1 MDFDKNDIDAA
12 LVTRLVA
19 AQFPQWAQLPVK
31 PVLSGGWDNRT
42 FHLGDD
48 MSVRLPSAA
57 PYALQVE
64 KEQRWLPKL
73 APLLPLPIPV
83 PLAMG
88 VPDENFP
95 WHWSIYRWLDGETA
109 TVERI
114 ADMHAFA
121 TALGEFLAALQRIN
135 ATGGPPP
142 GQHNFFRGGPPAHYD
157 GETRAAIAAL
167 GADIDRRAVTEVW
180 ERGAG
185 ERMAGRAGVVPRR
198 RRQRQSAGQGRPL

>member
-12 LVTRLVA
+12 LVTRLIA

-95 WHWSIYRWLDGETA
+95 WHWSIYRWLDGDTA

-121 TALGEFLAALQRIN
+121 TALGEFLAALQKID

-157 GETRAAIAAL
+157 GEARAAIAAL
-167 GADIDRRAVTEVW
+167 GADIDRQGVTEVW
-180 ERGAG
+180 ERGWQAN
-185 ERMAGRAGVVPRR
+185 GRARR
-198 RRQRQSAGQGRPL
+198 RGSTATSPTAICWSRTAA